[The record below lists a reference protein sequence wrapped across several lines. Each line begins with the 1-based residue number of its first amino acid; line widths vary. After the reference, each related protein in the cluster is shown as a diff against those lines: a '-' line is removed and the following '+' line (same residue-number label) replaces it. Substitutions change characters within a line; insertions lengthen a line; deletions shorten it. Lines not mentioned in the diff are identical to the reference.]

1 MPSRLSILI
10 VEDNE
15 DGAESLAMLLGL
27 FGHETCV
34 AMTGEAALA
43 TVGEFTPDVVILD
56 IGLPAL
62 DGYAVTHT
70 LKASARPPV
79 VVFLI
84 VHGDPLSRQRARE
97 AGSDGFAEKGAGWRA
112 LIAEVRRVLRA
123 RGS

>member
-56 IGLPAL
+56 IGLPDA
-62 DGYAVTHT
+62 
-70 LKASARPPV
+70 
-79 VVFLI
+79 
-84 VHGDPLSRQRARE
+84 
-97 AGSDGFAEKGAGWRA
+97 DGFAVAKR
-112 LIAEVRRVLRA
+112 LCEVSKRRPLLVVVTAHMRMEE
-123 RGS
+123 RSRSEGI